1 MKKILNAGLL
11 CFLIINLIGCNTKKS
26 NKTTAEKYECPMHCE
41 GDKTYDQPG
50 NCDICKMDLQLLA
63 LNNKKEGEISELS
76 IYNLPSK
83 WTNQNNE
90 EIQLKVL
97 KGDVLVMVM
106 IYTSCQTACPRLVA
120 DMRGIEEQIPLDKK
134 DKVTYVFVSIDPETD
149 TPQRLK
155 EFAKENQ
162 MDSEK
167 WVFLRGSEGDTREFS
182 AVLAVNYK
190 KISPMDFSHSNIIS
204 VFDQEGELAYQQEG
218 LGVNNSETVSK
229 IIELVN

>member
-1 MKKILNAGLL
+1 MKKILNTGLL
-11 CFLIINLIGCNTKKS
+11 CLLLINLMACNTKNS
-26 NKTTAEKYECPMHCE
+26 AKTTAEKYQCPMHCE
-41 GDKTYDQPG
+41 GDKTYDKPG
-50 NCDICKMDLQLLA
+50 NCAVCKMDLKPLA
-63 LNNKKEGEISELS
+63 INTKKEGEISELS

-90 EIQLKVL
+90 EIQLNAL

-120 DMRGIEEQIPLDKK
+120 DMRGIEAQIPADKK
-134 DKVTYVFVSIDPETD
+134 DQVTLVFVSIDPETD
-149 TPQRLK
+149 TPERLK

-162 MDSEK
+162 MDSDK
-167 WVFLRGSEGDTREFS
+167 WVFLRGSEADTREFS

-204 VFDQEGELAYQQEG
+204 VFDQGGELAYQQEG
-218 LGVNNSETVSK
+218 LGVNNKETISK
-229 IIELVN
+229 IVELTN

>member
-1 MKKILNAGLL
+1 
-11 CFLIINLIGCNTKKS
+11 
-26 NKTTAEKYECPMHCE
+26 MHCE
-41 GDKTYDQPG
+41 GDKTYDKPG
-50 NCDICKMDLQLLA
+50 KCGVCKMELQPLA
-63 LNNKKEGEISELS
+63 LNNKKTGEISELS
-76 IYNLPSK
+76 IFNLPSK

-90 EIQLKVL
+90 EIQLKAL
-97 KGDVLVMVM
+97 QGDVLAMVM
-106 IYTSCQTACPRLVA
+106 IYTSCKTACPRLVA
-120 DMRGIEEQIPLDKK
+120 DMRGIEEQIPADKK
-134 DKVTYVFVSIDPETD
+134 DKVTLVFVSIDPETD

-167 WVFLRGSEGDTREFS
+167 WVFLRGSEADTREFS

-218 LGVNNSETVSK
+218 LGVNNEETVSK

>member
-11 CFLIINLIGCNTKKS
+11 CLLVINLIGCNTNNS
-26 NKTTAEKYECPMHCE
+26 TKTTAEKYQCPMHCE

-50 NCDICKMDLQLLA
+50 KCGVCKMDLQLLA
-63 LNNKKEGEISELS
+63 MNTKEEGEISELS

-90 EIQLKVL
+90 EIQLKAL

-120 DMRGIEEQIPLDKK
+120 DMRGIEEQIPADKK
-134 DKVTYVFVSIDPETD
+134 EKVTLVFVSIDPETD

-167 WVFLRGSEGDTREFS
+167 WVFLRGSKADTREFS

-218 LGVNNSETVSK
+218 LGVNNKETVSK

>member
-1 MKKILNAGLL
+1 
-11 CFLIINLIGCNTKKS
+11 
-26 NKTTAEKYECPMHCE
+26 
-41 GDKTYDQPG
+41 
-50 NCDICKMDLQLLA
+50 MDLQLLA
-63 LNNKKEGEISELS
+63 MNTKKEGEISELS

-90 EIQLKVL
+90 DIQLKAL

-120 DMRGIEEQIPLDKK
+120 DMRGIEEQIPADKK
-134 DKVTYVFVSIDPETD
+134 DKVTLVFVSIDPETD

-167 WVFLRGSEGDTREFS
+167 WVFLRGSEADTREFS
-182 AVLAVNYK
+182 AILAVNYK

-218 LGVNNSETVSK
+218 LGINNKETVSK
-229 IIELVN
+229 IIELLN